1 MSRIGKKPIVVPS
14 GVEVTINGNVVTV
27 KGPKGTLTKEFNSLL
42 KIEQVKGEDHHK
54 DVSEIVI
61 ERPNDLPEV
70 RALHGTTRSL
80 LHNMVVGVSEGFKKT
95 LNLVGVGYRAAVK
108 GKGLELSLGYSHP
121 IIIDEIPGITFT
133 VEKNTTIH
141 IEGAEKELVGQVAA
155 NIRAKRAPEPYKGKG
170 VKYSDEHVRRKEGKK
185 A

>member
-27 KGPKGTLTKEFNSLL
+27 KGPKGTLTKEFNSILTI
-42 KIEQVKGEDHHK
+42 KEVKGEDHHK
-54 DVSEIVI
+54 DVCEIVI

-70 RALHGTTRSL
+70 RAIHGTTRSL

-95 LNLVGVGYRAAVK
+95 LNLVGVGYRAALK
-108 GKGLELSLGYSHP
+108 GKGLELALGYSHP
-121 IIIDEIPGITFT
+121 VIVDEIPGITFT

-141 IEGAEKELVGQVAA
+141 IEGTEKDLVGQVAA